1 MFTSCKMI
9 RLLRIQWYVMAV
21 LLFISCNSG
30 MKQEPETYRNPIIP
44 GFAPDPSICRVGDD
58 FYLINSTFEYFP
70 GIPIYHSRD
79 LVNWEL
85 IGNALYSVNQNVNM
99 DSINSSAG
107 IHAPTIRYYGGL
119 FYIITTNNLNG
130 EMINFIVTE
139 EDPKGPWSKA
149 YILKDAPGIDPSLFF
164 DDDEKVWYTGS
175 SVPPEPEFDGQSEIW
190 MQELDLNKMQLMG
203 EKYYLTRGFSNGT
216 WAEGPHIYKYGDYY
230 YLMIAEGGTLHNH
243 AVTIAVSKIITGP
256 YIANARN
263 PILTHRHLSLDHPI
277 IAVGHGDLV
286 QIKENDWYMV
296 ALGFRPIE
304 KKYKNLG
311 RETFL
316 IPVIWE
322 TEPYWWKDEKIA
334 WPVCS
339 PKTGKVEFEYPV
351 PFPGTRQLKINEFY
365 DNFDDTELNLEWN
378 FRRTPTATFHSFN
391 EKKGF
396 LRIYLKEGFIAEQ
409 SQYSFVGI
417 RQRHFQMEAK
427 SKMEF
432 NPAGNEEAG
441 MTVIQNDR
449 SAYVMSLMD
458 GKIQLHHFFHG
469 TDSLLASHSYKKSTV
484 FWNISADYLDYD
496 FSYSQDGK
504 NWVLLFN
511 NADGS
516 KLSPESS
523 GWTYTGVYIG
533 LYGSS
538 NNSTSTNYADF
549 DWFDYKGVSK

>member
-1 MFTSCKMI
+1 MFTLCKMI

-85 IGNALYSVNQNVNM
+85 IANALYSVNQNVNM

-130 EMINFIVTE
+130 EMINFILTA

-175 SVPPEPEFDGQSEIW
+175 SVPPDPEFDGQSEIW

-230 YLMIAEGGTLHNH
+230 YLMISEGGTLHNH

-322 TEPYWWKDEKIA
+322 TEPYWWKDEKIS

-351 PFPGTRQLKINEFY
+351 PFPGTIQLKTNEFY

-378 FRRTPTATFHSFN
+378 FRRTPTAPFHSFN

-484 FWNISADYLDYD
+484 FWNVSADYLDYD

-549 DWFDYKGVSK
+549 DWFQYKGVSE

>member
-1 MFTSCKMI
+1 MCQMI
-9 RLLRIQWYVMAV
+9 RLLRVQWYIVTV

-30 MKQEPETYRNPIIP
+30 MKKEAETYRNPIIS

-85 IGNALYSVNQNVNM
+85 IANALYSVNQNVNM

-107 IHAPTIRYYGGL
+107 IHAPTIRYHEGL

-130 EMINFIVTE
+130 EMINFIITA

-164 DDDEKVWYTGS
+164 DDDKKVWYTGS
-175 SVPPEPEFDGQSEIW
+175 SVPPDPEFDGQSEIW

-203 EKYYLTRGFSNGT
+203 KKYYLTRGFSNGT

-230 YLMIAEGGTLHNH
+230 YLMISEGGTLHNH

-286 QIKENDWYMV
+286 QTKENDWYMV

-339 PKTGKVEFEYPV
+339 PKAGKVEFKYPV

-365 DNFDDTELNLEWN
+365 DNFDETKLSFEWN

-391 EKKGF
+391 KKKGF

-469 TDSLLASHSYKKSTV
+469 IDSLLASHSYKKNTV

-504 NWVLLFN
+504 KWILLFN

-549 DWFDYKGVSK
+549 DWFQYKGVSE

>member
-1 MFTSCKMI
+1 MI
-9 RLLRIQWYVMAV
+9 RLLRIQWYALAV

-85 IGNALYSVNQNVNM
+85 IANALYSVNQNVNM

-130 EMINFIVTE
+130 EMINFIITAE
-139 EDPKGPWSKA
+139 NPKGPWSKA

-175 SVPPEPEFDGQSEIW
+175 NVPPDPEFDGQSEIW

-203 EKYYLTRGFSNGT
+203 EKHYLTRGFSNGT

-230 YLMIAEGGTLHNH
+230 YLMISEGGTLHNH

-286 QIKENDWYMV
+286 QTKENDWYMV

-351 PFPGTRQLKINEFY
+351 PFPGTIQLKTNEFY

-378 FRRTPTATFHSFN
+378 FRRTPTAPFHSFN

-396 LRIYLKEGFIAEQ
+396 LRIYLKEGFIEEQ

-427 SKMEF
+427 TKMVF

-484 FWNISADYLDYD
+484 FWNVSADYLDYD

-549 DWFDYKGVSK
+549 DWFQYKGVSE

>member
-1 MFTSCKMI
+1 
-9 RLLRIQWYVMAV
+9 
-21 LLFISCNSG
+21 

-85 IGNALYSVNQNVNM
+85 IANALYSVNQNVNM

-107 IHAPTIRYYGGL
+107 IHAPTIRYHEGL

-130 EMINFIVTE
+130 EMINFIITAE
-139 EDPKGPWSKA
+139 NPKGPWSKA

-203 EKYYLTRGFSNGT
+203 EKHYLTRGFSNGT
-216 WAEGPHIYKYGDYY
+216 WAEGPHVYKYGDYY
-230 YLMIAEGGTLHNH
+230 YLMISEGGTLHNH

-351 PFPGTRQLKINEFY
+351 PFPGTIQLKTNEFY

-378 FRRTPTATFHSFN
+378 FRRTPTAPFHSFN

-396 LRIYLKEGFIAEQ
+396 LRIYFKEGFIEEQ

-458 GKIQLHHFFHG
+458 EKIQLHHFFHG
-469 TDSLLASHSYKKSTV
+469 TDSLLASHSYQKSTV

-504 NWVLLFN
+504 NWILLFN

-549 DWFDYKGVSK
+549 DWFQYKGVSE

>member
-1 MFTSCKMI
+1 MI

-85 IGNALYSVNQNVNM
+85 IANALYSVNQNVNM

-130 EMINFIVTE
+130 EMINFIVTA

-203 EKYYLTRGFSNGT
+203 EKHYLTRGFSNGT
-216 WAEGPHIYKYGDYY
+216 WAEGPHVYKYGDYY
-230 YLMIAEGGTLHNH
+230 YLMISEGGTLHNH

-351 PFPGTRQLKINEFY
+351 PFPGTIQLKTNEFY

-378 FRRTPTATFHSFN
+378 FRRTPTAPFHSFN

-409 SQYSFVGI
+409 GQYSFVGI

-538 NNSTSTNYADF
+538 NNLTSTNYADF

>member
-1 MFTSCKMI
+1 MI
-9 RLLRIQWYVMAV
+9 RLLRIQWYAMAV

-85 IGNALYSVNQNVNM
+85 IANALYSVNQNVNM

-130 EMINFIVTE
+130 EMINFIITAE
-139 EDPKGPWSKA
+139 NPKGPWSKA

-203 EKYYLTRGFSNGT
+203 EKHYLTRGFSNGT
-216 WAEGPHIYKYGDYY
+216 WAEGPHVYKYGDYY
-230 YLMIAEGGTLHNH
+230 YLMISEGGTLHNH

-351 PFPGTRQLKINEFY
+351 PFPETRQIKINEFY
-365 DNFDDTELNLEWN
+365 DNFDHPEINLEWN
-378 FRRTPTATFHSFN
+378 FRRTPTAPFHSFN

-396 LRIYLKEGFIAEQ
+396 LRIYLKEGFIAEKG
-409 SQYSFVGI
+409 QYSFVGI

-427 SKMEF
+427 TKMVF

-549 DWFDYKGVSK
+549 DWFDYKGVSE

>member
-1 MFTSCKMI
+1 
-9 RLLRIQWYVMAV
+9 
-21 LLFISCNSG
+21 

-85 IGNALYSVNQNVNM
+85 IANALYSVNQNVNM

-130 EMINFIVTE
+130 EMINFIITAE
-139 EDPKGPWSKA
+139 NPKGPWSKA

-216 WAEGPHIYKYGDYY
+216 WAEGPHVYKYGDYY
-230 YLMIAEGGTLHNH
+230 YLMISEGGTLHNH

-351 PFPGTRQLKINEFY
+351 PFPGTIQLKTNEFY

-378 FRRTPTATFHSFN
+378 FRRTPTAPFHSFN

-396 LRIYLKEGFIAEQ
+396 LRIYLKEGFIAEKG
-409 SQYSFVGI
+409 QYSFVGI

-458 GKIQLHHFFHG
+458 EKIQLHHFFHG

-484 FWNISADYLDYD
+484 FWNVSADYLDYD

-533 LYGSS
+533 FYGSS